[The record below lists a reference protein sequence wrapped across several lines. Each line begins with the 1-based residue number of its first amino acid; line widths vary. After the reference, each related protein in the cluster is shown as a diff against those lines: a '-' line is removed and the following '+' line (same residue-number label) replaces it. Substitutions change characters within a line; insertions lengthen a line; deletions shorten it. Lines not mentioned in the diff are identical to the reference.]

1 MGTKDSSKQKQNHS
15 YLFSA
20 SIDKLCF
27 YEMSYEIFIIFVCNK
42 FKCYNYYL
50 KYLQKEKK
58 KTNILTDRMM
68 TVNKGFSL

>member
-27 YEMSYEIFIIFVCNK
+27 YEMSYEIFKIFVCNK

-50 KYLQKEKK
+50 KYLQKKK
-58 KTNILTDRMM
+58 NILTDRMM
-68 TVNKGFSL
+68 AVNKRFSL